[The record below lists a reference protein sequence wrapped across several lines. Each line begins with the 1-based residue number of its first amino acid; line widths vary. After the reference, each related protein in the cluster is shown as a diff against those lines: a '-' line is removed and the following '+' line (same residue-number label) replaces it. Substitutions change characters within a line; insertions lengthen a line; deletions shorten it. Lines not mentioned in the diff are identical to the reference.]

1 MAGVYGKCFDPE
13 GALWGIPTF
22 PWKLA
27 PDGYATRRQLR
38 AQGLR
43 PGGQPV
49 AAQVM
54 RLNRRAGTPRV
65 AYLYHVDRALPV
77 RPMTSRK
84 WGALAL
90 AMLARRT
97 CPKCQLTY
105 SYCMPRSLGMCVLCA
120 YPEGTCDG
128 IAA

>member
-1 MAGVYGKCFDPE
+1 MSLAYADCFDPS
-13 GALWGIPTF
+13 GARYGIPTF

-38 AQGLR
+38 EQGLR
-43 PGGQPV
+43 PGGQAVSAQLMRRSRRRKSGVSV
-49 AAQVM
+49 AF
-54 RLNRRAGTPRV
+54 LYRV
-65 AYLYHVDRALPV
+65 ELALPV

-97 CPKCQLTY
+97 CPECRVAY
-105 SYCMPRSLGMCVLCA
+105 SYCISTSLGMCVLCA
-120 YPEGTCDG
+120 HPDNSQEGS
-128 IAA
+128 